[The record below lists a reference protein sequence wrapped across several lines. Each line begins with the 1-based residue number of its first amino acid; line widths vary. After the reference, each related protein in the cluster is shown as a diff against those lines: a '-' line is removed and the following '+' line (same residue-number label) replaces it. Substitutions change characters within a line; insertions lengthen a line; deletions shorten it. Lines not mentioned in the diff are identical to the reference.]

1 MVQWGEI
8 YDGVRKVVE
17 SRAILPSGPPP
28 ITVPSSLE
36 QEKFWSGNSKLRVK
50 HE

>member
-1 MVQWGEI
+1 MPLEDI
-8 YDGVRKVVE
+8 HSNCKVVE

-36 QEKFWSGNSKLRVK
+36 QENFWSGNSKLRVK